1 MILVFAL
8 ATVPFSYEG
17 SLRPGQTLTVRDING
32 GVRVRAGDRLSIR
45 ATKHARSGDP
55 NEVQIHVEQRSD
67 GTIVCVRYPPDAGRG
82 CDERESRRGSSNNDT
97 AVDFDITLPRG
108 ARLDATTVNGSIDA
122 RTEGPVSA
130 TTVNGGL
137 SLDAPRIESA
147 RTVNGSLRLRVR
159 EAGRGTLLAKTVTGS
174 IEVELP
180 RGAGV
185 AFDAKTLTGGISADG
200 VTVTRPEYGPG
211 ATAHA
216 TLGDGAHRVDCETV
230 TGSITLR
237 R

>member
-1 MILVFAL
+1 MILVLAL
-8 ATVPFSYEG
+8 AAVPFAYDG
-17 SLRPGQTLTVRDING
+17 SLRAGQTLTVRDING

-45 ATKHARSGDP
+45 ATKRARSGDP
-55 NEVQIHVEQRSD
+55 NAVQIHVEQHAE

-82 CDERESRRGSSNNDT
+82 CDARQSRHESSDNDT

-108 ARLDATTVNGSIDA
+108 ARLDAQTVNGSIDA
-122 RTEGPVSA
+122 QTGGPVSA
-130 TTVNGGL
+130 ATVNGGL
-137 SLDAPRIESA
+137 TLDAPEIGSA
-147 RTVNGSLRLRVR
+147 RSVNGSLHLRVR
-159 EAGRGTLLAKTVTGS
+159 DAGRGTLVAKTVTGS
-174 IEVELP
+174 IDVELP

-185 AFDAKTLTGGISADG
+185 AFDAKTVTGGIDAAG
-200 VTVTRPEYGPG
+200 VSVTRPEYGPG

-216 TLGDGAHRVDCETV
+216 TLGDGARRIDCETV

>member
-1 MILVFAL
+1 MILVLGFAP
-8 ATVPFSYEG
+8 VPFSYDG
-17 SLRPGQTLTVRDING
+17 ALRAGQTLTVRDING

-45 ATKHARSGDP
+45 ATKHARNGDP
-55 NEVQIHVEQRSD
+55 NDVQIHVEQRPD

-82 CDERESRRGSSNNDT
+82 CAERESQHGSTNNDT

-108 ARLDATTVNGSIDA
+108 AHLDAQTVNGSVDA
-122 RTEGPVSA
+122 QTDGPVSA
-130 TTVNGGL
+130 ATVNGSL
-137 SLDAPRIESA
+137 TLDAPDIAGA
-147 RTVNGSLRLRVR
+147 RTVNGSLHLRVR
-159 EAGRGTLLAKTVTGS
+159 DGGRSALVAKTVTGS
-174 IEVELP
+174 IDVELP

-185 AFDAKTLTGGISADG
+185 VFDAKTLTGRIDAAG
-200 VTVTRPEYGPG
+200 VSVTRPQYGPG

-216 TLGDGAHRVDCETV
+216 TLGDGSHRVDCETV

>member
-1 MILVFAL
+1 MILVLAL
-8 ATVPFSYEG
+8 AAVPFAYEG
-17 SLRPGQTLTVRDING
+17 SLRAGQTLTVRDING
-32 GVRVRAGDRLSIR
+32 GVRVRTGDRLSIR

-55 NEVQIHVEQRSD
+55 SAVQIHVEQRAD

-82 CDERESRRGSSNNDT
+82 CDARESRHESSDNDT

-108 ARLDATTVNGSIDA
+108 ARLDAQTVNGSIDA
-122 RTEGPVSA
+122 QTDGPVSA
-130 TTVNGGL
+130 ATVNGGL
-137 SLDAPRIESA
+137 TLDAPEIGSA
-147 RTVNGSLRLRVR
+147 RSVNGSLHLRVR
-159 EAGRGTLLAKTVTGS
+159 DAGRGTLVAKTVTGS
-174 IEVELP
+174 IDVELP

-185 AFDAKTLTGGISADG
+185 TFDAKTVTGGIDAAG
-200 VTVTRPEYGPG
+200 VSVTRPEYGPG

-216 TLGDGAHRVDCETV
+216 TVGDGARRIDCETV